1 MSQSEANSFKT
12 NETLNRSAWQNFER
26 EVQSLEDLL
35 ASQNHTLESFAS
47 KVFENST
54 GNPELD
60 ARRERAGK
68 KIAELYRLREFLRTQ
83 FGQDT
88 PKSSGQYLSPNKFRR
103 LARV

>member
-1 MSQSEANSFKT
+1 MSQSESNPLEANQK
-12 NETLNRSAWQNFER
+12 LNRSAWQNFER

-47 KVFENST
+47 KVFENPT

-60 ARRERAGK
+60 AQRDQAGK

-83 FGQDT
+83 FGQE
-88 PKSSGQYLSPNKFRR
+88 PSQSSGQYFNPNKFRR

>member
-1 MSQSEANSFKT
+1 MTQSESNSLET
-12 NETLNRSAWQNFER
+12 NEKLNRSAWQNFER

-47 KVFENST
+47 KVFENPT

-60 ARRERAGK
+60 AQREQAGK

-83 FGQDT
+83 FGEDAT
-88 PKSSGQYLSPNKFRR
+88 TSSGSLMNPNKFRR